1 MNDEHV
7 ELTYLARF
15 NLMYTAIDIEFV
27 SSYHWSID
35 TKVWLEVQRAQEW
48 KKRKNKLLIYT
59 SSCYIDIGD
68 MVCIKPNMFDRPLQ
82 ENNTSFPCETTFC
95 SYEFK
100 QQLLLILV
108 DNLQMF

>member
-7 ELTYLARF
+7 ELTYLARL

-27 SSYHWSID
+27 SSYHRSID
-35 TKVWLEVQRAQEW
+35 TKVW

-95 SYEFK
+95 FYEFK

-108 DNLQMF
+108 DSLQMF